1 MADNADRAA
10 DEYAVYEQAR
20 LAAQLAKPAPVHQD
34 YCDGCG
40 VPIPLARREALVGHD
55 CVMCVDCQD
64 LVERKG
70 GGR

>member
-10 DEYAVYEQAR
+10 DEYAVHEQAR
-20 LAAQLAKPAPVHQD
+20 AAARQVVAAPVHRLGCEE
-34 YCDGCG
+34 CDA
-40 VPIPLARREALVGHD
+40 PIPLERRQALVGHD
-55 CVMCVDCQD
+55 CLLCIDCQQ

>member
-10 DEYAVYEQAR
+10 DEYAVHEQAR
-20 LAAQLAKPAPVHQD
+20 AASRVNAAPVHRLGCEE
-34 YCDGCG
+34 CDA
-40 VPIPLARREALVGHD
+40 PIPLERRQALVGHD
-55 CVMCVDCQD
+55 CLLCIDCQE

>member
-20 LAAQLAKPAPVHQD
+20 AAALLAKPAPVHAQF
-34 YCDGCG
+34 CEWCG
-40 VPIPLARREALVGHD
+40 VPIPLARLEALAGHN
-55 CVMCVDCQD
+55 CLTCIDCQQ
-64 LVERKG
+64 LLERKG